1 MTLSKLKNIFQYQNQ
16 HQIKWLLLSVFWD
29 WDNVVRAL
37 EVVVIV
43 RWRMG
48 EICRQ
53 GYILM
58 HIPPHHTR
66 ISTFMWILPEV
77 FFFVVFFVFK
87 GVKGGTQC
95 TGHWWGWKKFLFR
108 NLIQKPKASFSNP
121 NLILTHW
128 PDWCFCTGFGRCSQT
143 MYLEAVIPGVQ
154 TGASG
159 AWLVLREA
167 GAEKCLGSDA
177 FACRY
182 NAFCRDWSR
191 CASFLSTPH
200 VPVSVQPCRP
210 SSTPPD
216 LVIIVLPVYLL
227 RVFFPDSL
235 LS

>member
-1 MTLSKLKNIFQYQNQ
+1 MLSGPWKL
-16 HQIKWLLLSVFWD
+16 LLLSDEGWEKSAD
-29 WDNVVRAL
+29 KL
-37 EVVVIV
+37 MYLCISHL
-43 RWRMG
+43 
-48 EICRQ
+48 IIP
-53 GYILM
+53 GY
-58 HIPPHHTR
+58 PPSCGFCLR
-66 ISTFMWILPEV
+66 
-77 FFFVVFFVFK
+77 FFFFFK
-87 GVKGGTQC
+87 RVKGGTQC
-95 TGHWWGWKKFLFR
+95 TWHWWGWKKFLFR
-108 NLIQKPKASFSNP
+108 NLIQKPTSSFSNP

-154 TGASG
+154 TGALG
-159 AWLVLREA
+159 ARLVLREA
-167 GAEKCLGSDA
+167 GAEKCLGNDA

-182 NAFCRDWSR
+182 NAFCRDWSH

-235 LS
+235 SS